1 MVLFIE
7 DRMHLKK
14 KNLTHSHQKAL
25 LRQSEKMCAVVPRQ
39 TSLDNFSD
47 CFASSHFFGKLHS
60 GIPAT
65 AARSA
70 PEPSVPGNTCLS
82 LVSHAGNL
90 EGGIERLDY
99 LLNYIQITNEVSIP
113 GSQECDCV
121 AVFNLGIFSAT
132 GGQIQGLP
140 LANRITVSVC

>member
-1 MVLFIE
+1 MIALPAPVFLANFTRVYQPPLH
-7 DRMHLKK
+7 DQLP
-14 KNLTHSHQKAL
+14 NLLYLGTHA
-25 LRQSEKMCAVVPRQ
+25 
-39 TSLDNFSD
+39 
-47 CFASSHFFGKLHS
+47 
-60 GIPAT
+60 
-65 AARSA
+65 
-70 PEPSVPGNTCLS
+70 S

-99 LLNYIQITNEVSIP
+99 LLNYIQTANEVSIP

-121 AVFNLGIFSAT
+121 AVFNLGVFSAT